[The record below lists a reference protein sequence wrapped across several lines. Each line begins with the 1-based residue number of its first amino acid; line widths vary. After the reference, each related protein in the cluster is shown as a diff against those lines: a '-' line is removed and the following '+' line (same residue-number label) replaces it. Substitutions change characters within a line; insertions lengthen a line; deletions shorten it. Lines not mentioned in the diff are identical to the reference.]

1 MGKIFEDIKDVD
13 PSILGEF
20 IARSVVDALE
30 EDFTKEQAA
39 SIMSTITL
47 ILAFLDELTA
57 FSKERFELFMDNGGF
72 DKNNSELGKD
82 WTI

>member
-1 MGKIFEDIKDVD
+1 MGKIFEDLKDVD

-20 IARSVVDALE
+20 IAKSVVDALE

-72 DKNNSELGKD
+72 NNGNSELGKD